1 MGFWLSTRIA
11 LRALAKNRLRAGL
24 TIFGIVIGIAA
35 VTAMV
40 SLGQSA
46 SQLVQGQLESLGT
59 NMLAV
64 LPGTVQKGGIRTV
77 DIGSLSVGDLVA
89 IQEDCASVNAASP
102 LVAVNG
108 QVVFRSANWNP
119 QSIFGVGEDYQV
131 VRSWSLAVGTFLSE
145 RDIAAGAKVCVLGQT
160 VVREL
165 FQSEDPLGQTI
176 RIKNTPFLVVGV
188 LEAKGV
194 SMFGQDHDD
203 IVLIPFSTAAKRLR
217 SASGSGV
224 DAILVSTASPS
235 LATVAAREVEMLL
248 RDRHGIGAGRDADFR
263 IQSTTEIAL
272 MLQVIMGAIT
282 LMLTAIAAISL
293 VVGGVGIMN
302 IMLVSVAERT
312 REIGIRMAI
321 GARSSDILRQFLI
334 EAVVLSCLG
343 GIIGIGLGM
352 GTSAGL
358 TVLVNWLTPNASWP
372 FIISM
377 EAAFVALVFS
387 AMIGVFFG
395 YYPARRASQLN
406 PIEALRYE

>member
-1 MGFWLSTRIA
+1 MRIA
-11 LRALAKNRLRAGL
+11 IRALSKNRLRAGL
-24 TIFGIVIGIAA
+24 TILGIVIGIAA

-40 SLGQSA
+40 SIGLSA
-46 SQLVQGQLESLGT
+46 SQLVQAQLETLGT

-64 LPGTVQKGGIRTV
+64 LPGSMQKGGIRTV
-77 DIGSLSVGDLVA
+77 DVGSLSIADVVA
-89 IQEDCASVNAASP
+89 LGESCPSVNAVSP
-102 LVAVNG
+102 LVGVSG
-108 QVVFRSANWNP
+108 QVVYRSANWNP
-119 QSIFGVGEDYQV
+119 QTTFGVGKDYQI
-131 VRSWSLAVGTFLSE
+131 VRNWNLALGSFLSE
-145 RDIAAGAKVCVLGQT
+145 RDIASSAKVCVLGQT

-165 FQSEDPLGQTI
+165 FQAEDPIGKTI
-176 RIKNTPFLVVGV
+176 RVKNAPFQVVGV
-188 LEAKGV
+188 LEPKGV

-203 IVLIPFSTAAKRLR
+203 IVLIPYTTAAKRLR
-217 SASGSGV
+217 PGGGSNV
-224 DAILVSTASPS
+224 DAILVSTSSPS
-235 LATVAAREVEMLL
+235 LATVAAREAEALL
-248 RDRHGIGAGRDADFR
+248 RQRHGINPGRDADFR

-343 GIIGIGLGM
+343 GFIGIALGLAG
-352 GTSAGL
+352 SAGL
-358 TVLVNWLTPNASWP
+358 TMLVNWLTPNTSWP
-372 FIISM
+372 YIISV
-377 EAAFVALVFS
+377 EAAVVALLFS

-395 YYPARRASQLN
+395 YYPALRASQLN
-406 PIEALRYE
+406 PIDALRYE